1 MTDSTNN
8 SNTPR
13 ELDSSF
19 CNSACESESTFKG
32 TRNSTATSESNDK
45 SIITLSDANAGAE
58 VKTKRSKHINLSRM
72 RKTFSVKPLA
82 LGVASVMLSACGAE
96 REEAKIYTSI
106 DDCKQDYPDA
116 VEKCE
121 AAYKT
126 AAEEALRTS
135 PRFNSE
141 YDCEYEF
148 GPNQCRNV
156 NTGGGSFFIPFMAGY
171 MVSSLLSPNRYYSQ
185 PLYTSSSYNSP
196 FRSRWIT
203 ADGHVFDGD
212 IRKRNY
218 RVSKDQLKPKPTVNR
233 TMKRGGFGSSVRAKS
248 SWGSS
253 SRKGGWGG

>member
-1 MTDSTNN
+1 MSTQALPE
-8 SNTPR
+8 T
-13 ELDSSF
+13 
-19 CNSACESESTFKG
+19 
-32 TRNSTATSESNDK
+32 
-45 SIITLSDANAGAE
+45 NAEPEA
-58 VKTKRSKHINLSRM
+58 KTKRSKYINLSRM

-106 DDCKQDYPDA
+106 DDCKLDYPDA
-116 VEKCE
+116 LEKCE

-126 AAEEALRTS
+126 AADEALRTS

-156 NTGGGSFFIPFMAGY
+156 NTSGGSFFMPFMAGY

>member
-1 MTDSTNN
+1 MTDSIDKKFTQGSNVIQAN
-8 SNTPR
+8 SQIT
-13 ELDSSF
+13 
-19 CNSACESESTFKG
+19 SAQPSESPKPV
-32 TRNSTATSESNDK
+32 AT
-45 SIITLSDANAGAE
+45 
-58 VKTKRSKHINLSRM
+58 TKRSKHINLNRM
-72 RKTFSVKPLA
+72 RKAFSVKPLT
-82 LGVASVMLSACGAE
+82 LGVASVLLSACGAE

-116 VEKCE
+116 LEKCE
-121 AAYKT
+121 AAYQT
-126 AAEEALRTS
+126 AVEEAMRTS

-148 GPNQCRNV
+148 GPNQCRSV
-156 NTGGGSFFIPFMAGY
+156 NTNSGSFFMPFMAGY

-185 PLYTSSSYNSP
+185 PLFTSSSYNSP

-203 ADGHVFDGD
+203 ADGYVFDGD

-218 RVSKDQLKPKPTVNR
+218 RVRKETLKPKPTVNR

-253 SRKGGWGG
+253 SRRGGWGG

>member
-1 MTDSTNN
+1 MTDSTD
-8 SNTPR
+8 NTNKQGP
-13 ELDSSF
+13 LGSLLPDSQ
-19 CNSACESESTFKG
+19 CESSYETSCKS
-32 TRNSTATSESNDK
+32 NATSESSWMSTQALPETNAEP
-45 SIITLSDANAGAE
+45 DA
-58 VKTKRSKHINLSRM
+58 KTKRSKYINLSRM

-116 VEKCE
+116 LEKCE

-156 NTGGGSFFIPFMAGY
+156 NTNGGSFFMPFMAGY